1 MESGPG
7 CSAPDGPVVVPIP
20 ISRSRLRQRGFNQAL
35 LLARQI
41 FPGISISWRLLE
53 KVRETERQAS
63 LSLQERRKNIKGA
76 FRASEEAKGR
86 RILLFDDV
94 YTSGSTIEEAARS
107 LMAAGAR
114 QVAAL
119 TLARTPF
126 GAD

>member
-1 MESGPG
+1 M
-7 CSAPDGPVVVPIP
+7 VPIP

-41 FPGISISWRLLE
+41 FPGSSISWRLLE

-63 LSLQERRKNIKGA
+63 LSLQERRRNIKGA
-76 FRASEEAKGR
+76 FRASKEAKGR

-119 TLARTPF
+119 SLARTPF